1 MFQPRPIEEI
11 YTVQRGW
18 GNLVLDIVKFTRTLE
33 GGYLPISSLVEMS
46 DVFIEIL
53 CHSRKDLCCPQGVG
67 GLTYNFLRGG
77 RYMDVFWN
85 DIQPWIYFMYPSY

>member
-11 YTVQRGW
+11 YTVQRGGQ
-18 GNLVLDIVKFTRTLE
+18 GNLVLGIVKFTRTLE

-53 CHSRKDLCCPQGVG
+53 GHSRKDLRCPQGG
-67 GLTYNFLRGG
+67 IIMIIIR
-77 RYMDVFWN
+77 
-85 DIQPWIYFMYPSY
+85 